1 MDRPPSRSRAPMSLE
16 DSLDEENR
24 EVLAALDKRSPSP
37 MARITHARTATPPP
51 PSHSRL
57 YVDAPTPRHGSIAGI
72 GVGITSP
79 TQSRKSGALDP
90 SDPSTYTS
98 PHSSKSTS
106 PVLTKA
112 QPSATR
118 QRAVSEVNRPAGLPT
133 LETSNIGLKQKD
145 PSDIASIYVPSNAGT
160 FPRLETENKRPR
172 QGSSPAMA
180 AAITGD
186 FSKLYVGLPGGK
198 PVKDAGA
205 ARGHSRSPSSR
216 SRKSDTSQGAL
227 LSPRKS
233 AGPLATGSGANV
245 DHHTTR
251 RLSNKSGSF
260 STFTEDSEE
269 GGGRIH
275 ADGIGE
281 EDALAESSD
290 DDAEYSSSD
299 DDETRGRSDRRKY
312 SAGEAAENKPPETTI
327 VASPLP
333 QTPSTPSLPKEPS
346 ISITD
351 PAGESFSAEK
361 PEVHPPTNFARSQSV
376 SSHEDEDEEVAAIRK
391 AKSLALNMSPLDTNV
406 ANRHV
411 QILLRGNWVQFHQEA
426 EGGQGH
432 RQSRTYLVCSDLST
446 EATYAMEWVVGT
458 MLRNGDTLLAIYAI
472 EDESAGKPTEAEKD
486 ILHAEGA
493 QAGKAASEVMD
504 VLTRQTTQGGGTSVG
519 LNSQNKYVPATEIAS
534 LSGSVDARNMS
545 KKDMERLK
553 GVEAVTQTFIR
564 LVRKTTLEVRC
575 MIEVIHCKSPKH
587 LILGA
592 IDELEP
598 TLCVVGTRGR
608 SSLKGVLLGSF
619 SNYLVTKSSVPVM
632 VARRRLKK
640 PRSDVRISSTKIR
653 LTNNLTASH
662 VPVKRRGLTQA
673 RID

>member
-1 MDRPPSRSRAPMSLE
+1 MNRPPSRSRAPMSLE

-24 EVLAALDKRSPSP
+24 EVLAALDSKGSPSP

-79 TQSRKSGALDP
+79 TQSRTSGALDP

-112 QPSATR
+112 QPLTTR
-118 QRAVSEVNRPAGLPT
+118 QRAASEADRLARPSTTEVSNKPGFEQKAP
-133 LETSNIGLKQKD
+133 SNT
-145 PSDIASIYVPSNAGT
+145 PSIYAPSSAGT
-160 FPRLETENKRPR
+160 SSRLQMENKRPR

-180 AAITGD
+180 AAMTGD
-186 FSKLYVGLPGGK
+186 FSKLYVGLPGAK
-198 PVKDAGA
+198 PLKDTGA

-216 SRKSDTSQGAL
+216 SRKSDTSQPAL

-233 AGPLATGSGANV
+233 AGPLLSSGTNV
-245 DHHTTR
+245 DNQTSR

-260 STFTEDSEE
+260 STFTDDSEE
-269 GGGRIH
+269 GAGRIH
-275 ADGIGE
+275 ADEIGE

-290 DDAEYSSSD
+290 EDAGYSSSD

-312 SAGEAAENKPPETTI
+312 SQGEAAENKPAETTI
-327 VASPLP
+327 TSSPP
-333 QTPSTPSLPKEPS
+333 TQTPPTPSLPKEPS

-351 PAGESFSAEK
+351 PAGEVSAEK

-376 SSHEDEDEEVAAIRK
+376 SSHEDEDDEVKAIRK
-391 AKSLALNMSPLDTNV
+391 AKSLALNMSPLDTTV
-406 ANRHV
+406 PNRHV
-411 QILLRGNWVQFHQEA
+411 QILLRGNWVHFHQEA
-426 EGGQGH
+426 EAGHGH

-472 EDESAGKPTEAEKD
+472 EDESAGKPTEAEKE

-493 QAGKAASEVMD
+493 QAGKAASEAMD

-519 LNSQNKYVPATEIAS
+519 LDSQNKYVPATEIMS
-534 LSGSVDARNMS
+534 LSGSVDARKMS

-587 LILGA
+587 LLLGA

-640 PRSDVRISSTKIR
+640 PRSDVRISSHKIR

-662 VPVKRRGLTQA
+662 VPVKRRSLTQA